1 MEYLYTQKN
10 ATLQGLEKEW
20 LAGKNFGC
28 YLLIGKSGCGKT
40 TFLKQFEFDC
50 RGKSDTNAF
59 LWLSTEQWMAGILQ
73 DKDILAEV
81 TADILIIENA
91 EQLMGRK
98 GTEERFFRQIKNWQ
112 KKGNRLCI
120 VTSSEPALIVP
131 DGVDVIKCEQIEITF
146 TIVKQMADQLQ
157 VALSN
162 ERAKR
167 IWEETEGSMSCLR
180 GLLCK
185 EKLVQIT
192 D

>member
-10 ATLQGLEKEW
+10 AALHELEKEW
-20 LAGKNFGC
+20 LAGKSRGC
-28 YLLIGKSGCGKT
+28 YLLTGKSGCGKT

-50 RGKSDTNAF
+50 KRQSDRNTF
-59 LWLSTEQWMAGILQ
+59 YWLSAEQWMTDILQ
-73 DKDILAEV
+73 DKDILTDV
-81 TADILIIENA
+81 TSDILVIENA
-91 EQLMGRK
+91 EQLVGRK
-98 GTEERFFRQIKNWQ
+98 CTEERFFWQIKNWQ
-112 KKGNRLCI
+112 KIGNRLCI
-120 VTSSEPALIVP
+120 VTSSEPTAP
-131 DGVDVIKCEQIEITF
+131 DGVEIIECEQIEITF

-162 ERAKR
+162 EKVKR

-180 GLLCK
+180 GLLYK